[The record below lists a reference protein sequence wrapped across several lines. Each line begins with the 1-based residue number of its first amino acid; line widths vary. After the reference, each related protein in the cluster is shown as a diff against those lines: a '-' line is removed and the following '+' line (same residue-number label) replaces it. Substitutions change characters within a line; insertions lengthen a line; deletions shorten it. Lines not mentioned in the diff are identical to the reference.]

1 MPLSELFLFIYK
13 FRSKYVLLESE
24 GKLRKPLRRPDGR
37 RKGLFTHL
45 YYATPYFV
53 HAAAT
58 AAVQI
63 SAADASPAATTS
75 LTSFGPTSTGVT
87 AT

>member
-1 MPLSELFLFIYK
+1 MSYFLLITFPT
-13 FRSKYVLLESE
+13 YVTNNSRTNISFFKPW

-63 SAADASPAATTS
+63 SSAFASPAATTS
-75 LTSFGPTSTGVT
+75 LT
-87 AT
+87 